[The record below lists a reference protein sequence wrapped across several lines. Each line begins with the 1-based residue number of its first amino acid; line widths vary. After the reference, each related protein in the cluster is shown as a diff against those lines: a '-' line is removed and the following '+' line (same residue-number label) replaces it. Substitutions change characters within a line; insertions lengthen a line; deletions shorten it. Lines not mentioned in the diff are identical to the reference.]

1 MLKLVIISLLS
12 VIYVHAENEAI
23 VVLVSPE
30 QAVNGTIKFKQTDDG
45 VVIEG
50 EVIGLTPGKHGFH
63 VHGKGDLS
71 DGCTSTGSHFNPFNK
86 SHGAPEDDNRHVGD
100 LGNIVADEKGVAK
113 IQITDKIISLRSGE
127 TNILGRAIV
136 VHSGEDDLG
145 KGGHDDSLTT
155 GHAGGRVACGI
166 IGILSD
172 EWDWKSGSGSR
183 MPSAFLTVAVLL
195 NSIFLIKLQ

>member
-1 MLKLVIISLLS
+1 MIMFIVFIVLLFNLMNVLLKKKT
-12 VIYVHAENEAI
+12 NEAI
-23 VVLVSPE
+23 VVLVSPD

-50 EVIGLTPGKHGFH
+50 EVLGLTPGKHGFH

-86 SHGAPEDDNRHVGD
+86 DHGSPDSENRHVGD
-100 LGNIVADEKGVAK
+100 LGNIVADDKGVAK
-113 IQITDKIISLRSGE
+113 IQITDKIISLRSGD

-145 KGGHDDSLTT
+145 RGGHDDSLTT

-166 IGILSD
+166 IGIL
-172 EWDWKSGSGSR
+172 
-183 MPSAFLTVAVLL
+183 
-195 NSIFLIKLQ
+195 